1 MSKTYKDLRAF
12 KALDKTS
19 SVKRP
24 KDAMRRFK
32 REKAKSDNALFKR
45 EVEFT
50 TYIMRTA
57 QED

>member
-24 KDAMRRFK
+24 KDALRRFK

-45 EVEFT
+45 EIQFT

>member
-24 KDAMRRFK
+24 KDALRRFK

>member
-24 KDAMRRFK
+24 KDALRRFK

-57 QED
+57 EKD

>member
-24 KDAMRRFK
+24 KDALRRFK

-45 EVEFT
+45 ELHFT
-50 TYIMRTA
+50 TWLERTA

>member
-12 KALDKTS
+12 KALDKTLG
-19 SVKRP
+19 VKRP

-45 EVEFT
+45 EVQFISWIE
-50 TYIMRTA
+50 RNA
-57 QED
+57 EKD